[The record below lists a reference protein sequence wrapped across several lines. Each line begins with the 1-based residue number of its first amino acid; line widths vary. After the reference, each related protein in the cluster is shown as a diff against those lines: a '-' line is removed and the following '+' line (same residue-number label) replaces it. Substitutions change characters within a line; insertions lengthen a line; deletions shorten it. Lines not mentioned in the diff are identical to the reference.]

1 MSEHVDYR
9 FIGLLEAAPDATVCV
24 DSQGAITLVNAQ
36 AERLFGYRRDD
47 LLGQPVEI
55 LIPEAVREGH
65 PRHRA
70 AYIADPVP
78 RPMGAGMELA
88 GRRRDG
94 STFPAEISLA
104 AIDTDTGPLV
114 TVAVRDVSERRR
126 MQETNARLAS
136 IIQSSHDAVV
146 GKTLDMTVTSW
157 NPAAERLYGYS
168 AEEMIGQHIQILF
181 PSGELERE
189 REMLAAVLRGE
200 RIEERQSYRIRKDGT
215 TVAVWLTVSP
225 ITSVTGEVT
234 GISTIARDVSE
245 RQRAEARFAGL
256 LEAAPDAMVCVDSSG
271 RIALLN
277 AQAERLFG
285 YERDEIVGQPVE
297 ILVPEQARANHP
309 AHRADYV
316 AEPAPR
322 PMGVG
327 TELVGRRR
335 DGSTFPAEISLSAI
349 ETDDGLLVTAAVRDV
364 TEQRAFQAERER
376 LRNEAE
382 RDRLER
388 QLQQSQRLESLG
400 QLAGGV
406 AHDFNNLLG
415 VISSYAD
422 FVAEHLR
429 NPEAAEPGQSP
440 LADIEE
446 VQHAAKRGSA
456 LTHQL
461 LAFARRDVV
470 QPQVL
475 NLNESVGGV
484 LKLLRRT
491 LGEHIELST
500 DLAPDLDVVLADP
513 GQIEQILVNLA
524 VNARDAMTAGGCLTI
539 QTSHVDVDEIYA
551 ASRAGL
557 SPGRYVALR
566 VSDNGPGM
574 PPEIVERAFEPFFTT
589 KPKGEGTG
597 LGLATIYGI
606 VHQAGGNVRIYSE
619 PGLGTTITV
628 LLPVTEQAADAARR
642 SVVESGGRGNGE
654 LLLVVED
661 EEALREVARRIL
673 SRNGYRVIVASDG
686 QQAIEVARASTD
698 RIDGLVTDV
707 IMPGMQGKELADR
720 LHESQPDLAVLYMS
734 GYTQGMLGAQGV
746 LDADVALIEK
756 PFTEETLLAKVR
768 TMLSRRSPAPR

>member
-1 MSEHVDYR
+1 VSERVDHR
-9 FIGLLEAAPDATVCV
+9 FIGLLEAAPDATLCV
-24 DSQGAITLVNAQ
+24 DGQGVIMLVNAQ
-36 AERLFGYRRDD
+36 AEGLFGYRRDD
-47 LLGQPVEI
+47 LLGKPVEI
-55 LIPEAVREGH
+55 LIPETVREVH
-65 PRHRA
+65 PQHRA
-70 AYIADPVP
+70 AYVADPVP

-88 GRRRDG
+88 ARRRDG

-104 AIDTDTGPLV
+104 AIETDSGLLV
-114 TVAVRDVSERRR
+114 TAAVRDVSDHRR
-126 MQETNARLAS
+126 MYETTTRLAS

-157 NPAAERLYGYS
+157 NPAAERLYGYT
-168 AEEMIGQHIQILF
+168 AEEMIGQHIQILL

-189 REMLAAVLRGE
+189 REMLAAVIRGE
-200 RIEERQSYRIRKDGT
+200 RVEEHQTERIRKDGST
-215 TVAVWLTVSP
+215 IAVSLTISP
-225 ITSVTGEVT
+225 ITSVTGEIT

-245 RQRAEARFAGL
+245 RQRAEARFVGL
-256 LEAAPDAMVCVDSSG
+256 LEAAPDAMVCVDSTG
-271 RIALLN
+271 KIALLN

-297 ILVPEQARANHP
+297 VLVPEQVRASHP
-309 AHRADYV
+309 AHRADYM
-316 AEPAPR
+316 AEPRSR
-322 PMGVG
+322 PMGAG
-327 TELVGRRR
+327 MELAGRRR

-349 ETDDGLLVTAAVRDV
+349 QTDDGVLVTAAIRDV
-364 TEQRAFQAERER
+364 SERRAIQAERER
-376 LRNEAE
+376 LRTQAE

-429 NPEAAEPGQSP
+429 DPEAADPGQSA

-446 VQHAAKRGSA
+446 VQNAAKRGSA

-461 LAFARRDVV
+461 LAFARREVV
-470 QPQVL
+470 QPRVL
-475 NLNESVGGV
+475 DLNDTVGGV

-500 DLAPDLDVVLADP
+500 ELALDLEAVLADP

-524 VNARDAMTAGGCLTI
+524 VNARDAMAAGGCLTI
-539 QTSHVDVDEIYA
+539 KTTNAEVDEAYA
-551 ASRAGL
+551 LSQTEL
-557 SPGRYVALR
+557 SPGRYVALK

-574 PPEIVERAFEPFFTT
+574 PPEVIERAFEPFFTT

-619 PGLGTTITV
+619 PGLGTTITI
-628 LLPVTEQAADAARR
+628 LLPVTNQAEVATR
-642 SVVESGGRGNGE
+642 SETDSDHRGSGE

-661 EEALREVARRIL
+661 EAALREVARRIL
-673 SRNGYRVIVASDG
+673 SRNGYRVIVAATG
-686 QQAIEVARASTD
+686 QQAIEAAAVSTD

-707 IMPGMQGKELADR
+707 IMPGLQGKELADR
-720 LHESQPDLAVLYMS
+720 IRAFEPDLAVLYMS
-734 GYTQGMLGAQGV
+734 GYTQGILGAQGV
-746 LDADVALIEK
+746 LDAGVALIEK
-756 PFTEETLLAKVR
+756 PFTEAALLANVR
-768 TMLSRRSPAPR
+768 AVLSRRTR

>member
-1 MSEHVDYR
+1 MDYR
-9 FIGLLEAAPDATVCV
+9 LISLLEAAPDATICV
-24 DSQGAITLVNAQ
+24 DVQGAIALVNAQ

-47 LLGQPVEI
+47 LLGRPVEI
-55 LIPEAVREGH
+55 LIPETVREVH

-70 AYIADPVP
+70 AYMADPVP

-104 AIDTDTGPLV
+104 AIDTDTGPFM
-114 TVAVRDVSERRR
+114 TAAVRDVSDRRR
-126 MQETNARLAS
+126 MLETTARLAS
-136 IIQSSHDAVV
+136 IIQSSHDAVI

-168 AEEMIGQHIQILF
+168 AEEMIGRPIQVLF

-189 REMLAAVLRGE
+189 RELLAAVIRGE
-200 RIEERQSYRIRKDGT
+200 RVEEHQTFRIRKDGS
-215 TVAVWLTVSP
+215 TVSVSLTISP
-225 ITSVTGEVT
+225 ITSASGEVT
-234 GISTIARDVSE
+234 GISTIARDISE
-245 RQRAEARFAGL
+245 RHRAEARFVGL
-256 LEAAPDAMVCVDSSG
+256 LEAAPDAMVCVDRTG

-285 YERDEIVGQPVE
+285 YQRDEIVGQPVE
-297 ILVPEQARANHP
+297 VLVPEHARANHP
-309 AHRADYV
+309 AHRADYL
-316 AEPAPR
+316 AEPRPR
-322 PMGVG
+322 PMGAG

-335 DGSTFPAEISLSAI
+335 NGSMFPAEISLSAI
-349 ETDDGLLVTAAVRDV
+349 ETDDGVLVTAAVRDV
-364 TEQRAFQAERER
+364 SEQRAVQAERER
-376 LRNEAE
+376 LRSQAE

-422 FVAEHLR
+422 FVAEQLR
-429 NPEAAEPGQSP
+429 NPAAAEPGQSP

-461 LAFARRDVV
+461 LAFARREVV
-470 QPQVL
+470 QPRVL
-475 NLNESVGGV
+475 DLNESVGGV

-491 LGEHIELST
+491 LGEHIELFT
-500 DLAPDLDVVLADP
+500 ELAPDLDVVLADP

-524 VNARDAMTAGGCLTI
+524 VNARDAMAAGGCLTI
-539 QTSHVDVDEIYA
+539 QTSHVDVDETYA
-551 ASRAGL
+551 TSRAEL

-574 PPEIVERAFEPFFTT
+574 PPEVAERAFEPFFTT

-628 LLPVTEQAADAARR
+628 LLPVTEQAAGAARR
-642 SVVESGGRGNGE
+642 LATESDCRGNGE

-661 EEALREVARRIL
+661 EAALREVARRIL
-673 SRNGYRVIVASDG
+673 TRNGYRAIVASDG
-686 QQAIEVARASTD
+686 QEAIDAARASTD

-720 LHESQPDLAVLYMS
+720 IGGVHPDLAVLYMS
-734 GYTQGMLGAQGV
+734 GYTQGILGSQGV
-746 LDADVALIEK
+746 LNAGVALIEK
-756 PFTEETLLAKVR
+756 PFTEAALLANVR
-768 TMLSRRSPAPR
+768 TVLSRRIR

>member
-1 MSEHVDYR
+1 MDYR
-9 FIGLLEAAPDATVCV
+9 LIGLLEAAPDATICV
-24 DSQGAITLVNAQ
+24 DGQGVIVLVNAQ

-55 LIPEAVREGH
+55 LIPETVREVH

-78 RPMGAGMELA
+78 RPMGAKMELA

-114 TVAVRDVSERRR
+114 TAAVRDVSDRRR
-126 MQETNARLAS
+126 MFETTARLAS
-136 IIQSSHDAVV
+136 IIQSSHDAVI
-146 GKTLDMTVTSW
+146 GKTLDMMVTSW
-157 NPAAERLYGYS
+157 NPAAERLYGYR
-168 AEEMIGQHIQILF
+168 AEEMIGQGIQILF
-181 PSGELERE
+181 PDGELERE
-189 REMLAAVLRGE
+189 REMLAAVIRGE
-200 RIEERQSYRIRKDGT
+200 RVEEHQTYRIRKDGST
-215 TVAVWLTVSP
+215 IAVSLTISP
-225 ITSVTGEVT
+225 ITSVSGEVV
-234 GISTIARDVSE
+234 GIATIARDVSQ
-245 RQRAEARFAGL
+245 RQRAEARFIGL
-256 LEAAPDAMVCVDSSG
+256 LEAAPDAMVCVDRTG

-297 ILVPEQARANHP
+297 VLVPEQARANHP

-316 AEPAPR
+316 AEPRPR
-322 PMGVG
+322 PMGAG

-349 ETDDGLLVTAAVRDV
+349 ETDDGLLVTAAVRDA
-364 TEQRAFQAERER
+364 TERRAIQAERER
-376 LRNEAE
+376 LKTQAE
-382 RDRLER
+382 RDRMER

-415 VISSYAD
+415 VISSYAE
-422 FVAEHLR
+422 FVAEQLR
-429 NPEAAEPGQSP
+429 NPESAEPGQSP

-461 LAFARRDVV
+461 LAFARREIV
-470 QPQVL
+470 QPRVL
-475 NLNESVGGV
+475 DLNESVGGV
-484 LKLLRRT
+484 LTLLRRT

-500 DLAPDLDVVLADP
+500 ELAPNLDVVLADP

-524 VNARDAMTAGGCLTI
+524 VNARDAMAAGGCLTI
-539 QTSHVDVDEIYA
+539 QTSHVDVDEAYA
-551 ASRAGL
+551 ASRAEL
-557 SPGRYVALR
+557 TPGRYVALR

-574 PPEIVERAFEPFFTT
+574 PPEVIERAFEPFFTT

-619 PGLGTTITV
+619 PGIGTTITV
-628 LLPVTEQAADAARR
+628 MLPVTEQAADAARR
-642 SVVESGGRGNGE
+642 SAAEADNRGNGE

-661 EEALREVARRIL
+661 EAALREVARRIL

-686 QQAIEVARASTD
+686 RQAIDAAWASTD
-698 RIDGLVTDV
+698 RIDALVTDV

-720 LHESQPDLAVLYMS
+720 LRGRDSDLAVLYMS
-734 GYTQGMLGAQGV
+734 GYTERILGAQGV

-756 PFTEETLLAKVR
+756 PFTEAALLANVR
-768 TMLSRRSPAPR
+768 TVLTRRSSAAT